1 MPRLHKKILKTFSE
15 DDLRD
20 AINCYKNGGKGVTF
34 RSVARKFGVPRST
47 LERWVNKRESAHFRS
62 GRDTVLSTEIEEY
75 LIEALLYLGDLGWTL
90 DNDQLKFIVKSYL
103 DSMELQTVFK
113 NNVPGDDWLHHFMN
127 RWEDRLTLRKPNN
140 VNNLKVREL
149 PDAIIEGFFQM
160 LTQLVNQLG
169 ITDLPERFYN
179 LNETGLNL
187 DPKKKKTFHHRGIKN
202 GQYVMPSV
210 GKTLYTVLFC
220 GNAEGEYLPPY
231 VIYKG
236 KYLYDTWMMGGPA
249 GTTYNITETGWM
261 DDYVFENWVTQTFL
275 PFVKNRE
282 KPIIVFF
289 DGNGSHIT
297 YQTASK
303 ARNAGVHLVCLPP
316 HSSGALQPLEIS
328 VYGPAKKVWHRIL
341 QTYYK
346 ESSLKSVQKLVFP
359 SLLKR
364 FFDEAFLGRKDNL
377 INGFRK
383 SGFCPLDAEKG
394 KLISSKN
401 LDRSE
406 GDAGPS
412 RFQSKEDAEDAASN
426 SKTKAKK
433 SSRSSSV
440 VAEEKTKTAK
450 KTLKRQKRNVTADGD
465 DEYDHDEDDENNAT
479 PSKEQKRIAEKAEY
493 TDESTLIKEAILRF
507 QPKMKR
513 KNKSKS
519 KKKSSVANKSQSG
532 DNNSGNNNDNNITE
546 EIDDSICYICLEE
559 DPETDQEDINWVGC
573 DNCPRWFHVSCVND
587 CDNPCKVCS

>member
-1 MPRLHKKILKTFSE
+1 MSRLYKRKTLKTFSE

-75 LIEALLYLGDLGWTL
+75 LIEALLYLSDLGWTL
-90 DNDQLKFIVKSYL
+90 DNEQLKLIVKSYL
-103 DSMELQTVFK
+103 DSMDLQTVFK
-113 NNVPGDDWLHHFMN
+113 NNIPGDDWLHHFMN
-127 RWEDRLTLRKPNN
+127 RWKDRLTLRNPDY
-140 VNNLKVREL
+140 VNNAKVREL
-149 PDAIIEGFFQM
+149 TDAVIDGFFQM

-187 DPKKKKTFHHRGIKN
+187 DPKKKKAFHHRGIKN

-220 GNAEGEYLPPY
+220 GNAGGEYLPPY

-364 FFDEAFLGRKDNL
+364 FFDEAFLSRKDNL

-383 SGFCPLDAEKG
+383 SGFCPLDAQKG
-394 KLISSKN
+394 KLLSSKN
-401 LDRSE
+401 LDKSE
-406 GDAGPS
+406 RDAGPS
-412 RFQSKEDAEDAASN
+412 GLQSKEDTVTGAASN
-426 SKTKAKK
+426 SKTKTKK
-433 SSRSSSV
+433 SSRSSGSL
-440 VAEEKTKTAK
+440 EEKSKTAK
-450 KTLKRQKRNVTADGD
+450 KLSKRQKRSLQSD
-465 DEYDHDEDDENNAT
+465 DKPPPN
-479 PSKEQKRIAEKAEY
+479 KEQKKNVQENN
-493 TDESTLIKEAILRF
+493 ESALINEAILKL

-513 KNKSKS
+513 KNKKS
-519 KKKSSVANKSQSG
+519 KKKSPAANKT
-532 DNNSGNNNDNNITE
+532 NNNKE
-546 EIDDSICYICLEE
+546 EEKIDDSICYICLEE

-573 DNCPRWFHVSCVND
+573 DNCPRWFHVSCVD
-587 CDNPCKVCS
+587 GSDNPCKLCS

>member
-1 MPRLHKKILKTFSE
+1 MSRLYKRKTLKTFSE

-75 LIEALLYLGDLGWTL
+75 LIEALLYLSDLGWTL
-90 DNDQLKFIVKSYL
+90 DNEQLKLIVKSYL
-103 DSMELQTVFK
+103 DSMDLQTVFK
-113 NNVPGDDWLHHFMN
+113 NNIPGDDWLHHFMN
-127 RWEDRLTLRKPNN
+127 RWKDRLTLRNPDY
-140 VNNLKVREL
+140 VNNAKVREL
-149 PDAIIEGFFQM
+149 TDAVIDGFFQM

-187 DPKKKKTFHHRGIKN
+187 DPKKKKAFHHRGIKN

-220 GNAEGEYLPPY
+220 GNAGGEYLPPY

-364 FFDEAFLGRKDNL
+364 FFDEAFLSRKDNL

-383 SGFCPLDAEKG
+383 SGFCPLDAQKG
-394 KLISSKN
+394 KLLSSKN
-401 LDRSE
+401 LDKSE
-406 GDAGPS
+406 RDAGPS
-412 RFQSKEDAEDAASN
+412 GLQSKEDTVTGAASN
-426 SKTKAKK
+426 SKTKTKK
-433 SSRSSSV
+433 SSRSSGSL
-440 VAEEKTKTAK
+440 EEKSKTAK
-450 KTLKRQKRNVTADGD
+450 KLSKRQKRSLQSD
-465 DEYDHDEDDENNAT
+465 DKPPPN
-479 PSKEQKRIAEKAEY
+479 KEQKKNVQENN
-493 TDESTLIKEAILRF
+493 ESALINEAILKL

-513 KNKSKS
+513 KNKKS
-519 KKKSSVANKSQSG
+519 KKKSPAANKT
-532 DNNSGNNNDNNITE
+532 NNNKE
-546 EIDDSICYICLEE
+546 EEKIDDSICYICLEE

-573 DNCPRWFHVSCVND
+573 DNCPRWFHVSCVD
-587 CDNPCKVCS
+587 GSDNPCKQCS